1 MRALFRRP
9 GARGPRVL
17 DANGSSVS
25 VEGDDDLAAATG
37 LERVA
42 VLAHWSRSPRL
53 SRSVTTT
60 VMALVDAGYRV
71 VVVSTSE
78 SPEPLDWGIDR
89 PTGLTVLR
97 RPNVGYDFGS
107 WATAIDRYPVIAE
120 ARRVLLLND
129 SLVGPFTTIEPLLA
143 KFHASAA
150 DVWAVTDTAQFEYHL
165 QSYVLGFTGQT
176 LREPP
181 LQAFWRDVSV
191 EASKDDVIWRYE
203 IGLSRLLRR
212 ERYGVD
218 VAISCRHLVPDGRN
232 PAIIGWQGLLDR
244 GFPFVKRELLT
255 NPRVAPDG
263 EMVPLEL
270 RRRFAIDVAEWV

>member
-1 MRALFRRP
+1 M
-9 GARGPRVL
+9 
-17 DANGSSVS
+17 
-25 VEGDDDLAAATG
+25 
-37 LERVA
+37 
-42 VLAHWSRSPRL
+42 
-53 SRSVTTT
+53 
-60 VMALVDAGYRV
+60 

-78 SPEPLDWGIDR
+78 SSEPLDWGIDR

-181 LQAFWRDVSV
+181 LQAFWRDVSRGGV
-191 EASKDDVIWRYE
+191 EGRRDLALRDRAEPPAPTRTVWR
-203 IGLSRLLRR
+203 GR
-212 ERYGVD
+212 G
-218 VAISCRHLVPDGRN
+218 HPVPSPGS
-232 PAIIGWQGLLDR
+232 
-244 GFPFVKRELLT
+244 
-255 NPRVAPDG
+255 
-263 EMVPLEL
+263 
-270 RRRFAIDVAEWV
+270 

>member
-1 MRALFRRP
+1 
-9 GARGPRVL
+9 
-17 DANGSSVS
+17 
-25 VEGDDDLAAATG
+25 
-37 LERVA
+37 
-42 VLAHWSRSPRL
+42 
-53 SRSVTTT
+53 VTTT

-78 SPEPLDWGIDR
+78 SPEPLDWGIHR

-107 WATAIDRYPVIAE
+107 WATAIDRFPVIAK
-120 ARRVLLLND
+120 AGRVLLLND
-129 SLVGPFTTIEPLLA
+129 SLVGPFTSIAPLLA

-150 DVWAVTDTAQFEYHL
+150 DVWAVTDTSQFEYHL

-181 LQAFWRDVSV
+181 LQ
-191 EASKDDVIWRYE
+191 VIWRYE